1 MEQTAKKGNGLG
13 VAGLVMGILGI
24 LFIWFPF
31 LNWLGWIFAAL
42 ALIFGLIGCFGNK
55 KSKGIAIAAVVL
67 AIAYFCIYYFYWA
80 PKYKALGDAF
90 KTEVVNSLNEEST
103 KEAVEKA
110 IDEAL
115 AE

>member
-1 MEQTAKKGNGLG
+1 MLLSAKKGNRFSLTD
-13 VAGLVMGILGI
+13 LFSGILGI

-67 AIAYFCIYYFYWA
+67 AVAYFCIYYFYWA

-90 KTEVVNSLNEEST
+90 KSEVVNSLTEESA